1 MSLRFLIIPL
11 LCLSTLLQAQGYDTD
26 KYGPYSQF
34 RFSLMPALYN
44 KLDYENEGVELF
56 KTSVGVG
63 GEIVIYYGHSIWKGF
78 GINVGAGVAFV
89 PYNFSFDLVTDSSS
103 IIAGNPG
110 TLGQTPHRSAK
121 ILWTF
126 PIMIEKKFLLFSDD
140 GIFLNLEAGVKWN
153 IKTAGNA
160 NFGGAYFAQTE
171 DGEDVRY
178 FEYRFMNVG
187 ENEFISYA
195 FKAGLMKVNKRGNT
209 INWNLVFHRSPARLM
224 TGTYQFNELGFES
237 SGTTDLY
244 NNYIGIEMIFGLSLD
259 KKSNHY

>member
-140 GIFLNLEAGVKWN
+140 GIFLNLEAGIKWN

-209 INWNLVFHRSPARLM
+209 FNWNLVFHRSPARLM

-259 KKSNHY
+259 KKSN